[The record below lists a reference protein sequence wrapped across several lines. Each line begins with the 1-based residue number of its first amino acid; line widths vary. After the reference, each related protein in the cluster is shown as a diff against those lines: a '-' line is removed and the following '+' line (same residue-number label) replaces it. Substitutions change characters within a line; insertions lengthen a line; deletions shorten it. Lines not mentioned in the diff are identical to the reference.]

1 MFSNNKNNMAKNP
14 EAEVSRNH
22 ISHDTS
28 IVGDIKTNGDIRID
42 GNLSGSITA
51 KGKVVVGGTGKIEG
65 EVLCQ
70 HGNISGEV
78 KGKLQVAEMLTL
90 QSSAKVDGDIVT
102 GKLVVEAGAM
112 WNGTVKMGAVI
123 KELNL
128 DSAEE
133 QKEKTA

>member
-28 IVGDIKTNGDIRID
+28 MVGDIKTNGDIRID
-42 GNLSGSITA
+42 GNLSGSIIA

-65 EVLCQ
+65 EILCQ
-70 HGNISGEV
+70 NANISGEI
-78 KGKLQVAEMLTL
+78 KGKVQVAELLTL
-90 QSSAKVDGDIVT
+90 QSSAKIGGDIMT
-102 GKLVVEAGAM
+102 GKLIVESGAM

-123 KELNL
+123 KELNQ
-128 DSAEE
+128 DGASER
-133 QKEKTA
+133 QEKTA

>member
-1 MFSNNKNNMAKNP
+1 MAKNP

-28 IVGDIKTNGDIRID
+28 MVGDIKTNGDIRID

-51 KGKVVVGGTGKIEG
+51 KGKVVIGGTGRIEG

-70 HGNISGEV
+70 NANVSGEI
-78 KGKLQVAEMLTL
+78 KGKLQVAELLSL
-90 QSSAKVDGDIVT
+90 QASAKIQGDIVT
-102 GKLVVEAGAM
+102 GKLVVENGAM

-128 DSAEE
+128 EDSKE
-133 QKEKTA
+133 QQEKTA

>member
-1 MFSNNKNNMAKNP
+1 MAKNP

-28 IVGDIKTNGDIRID
+28 MVGDIKTNGDIRID

-51 KGKVVVGGTGKIEG
+51 KGKVVIGGTGRIEG

-70 HGNISGEV
+70 NANVSGEI
-78 KGKLQVAEMLTL
+78 KGKLQVAELLSL
-90 QSSAKVDGDIVT
+90 QASAKIQGDIVT
-102 GKLVVEAGAM
+102 GKLVVENGAV

-128 DSAEE
+128 EDSKE
-133 QKEKTA
+133 QQEKTA

>member
-1 MFSNNKNNMAKNP
+1 MAKNP

-42 GNLSGSITA
+42 GNLAGSIIA
-51 KGKVVVGGTGKIEG
+51 KGKVVVGNTGKIEG

-70 HGNISGEV
+70 NANISGDI
-78 KGKLQVAEMLTL
+78 KGKLQVAELLTM
-90 QSSAKVDGDIVT
+90 QSSAKVDGDILT
-102 GKLVVEAGAM
+102 GKLIVESGAM

-128 DSAEE
+128 EGAKER
-133 QKEKTA
+133 QEKTA

>member
-28 IVGDIKTNGDIRID
+28 MVGDIKTNGDIRID

-51 KGKVVVGGTGKIEG
+51 KGKVVIGGTGRIEG

-70 HGNISGEV
+70 NANVSGEI
-78 KGKLQVAEMLTL
+78 KGKLQVAELLSL
-90 QSSAKVDGDIVT
+90 QASAKIQGDIVT
-102 GKLVVEAGAM
+102 GKLVVENGAM

-128 DSAEE
+128 EDSKE
-133 QKEKTA
+133 QQEKTA

>member
-1 MFSNNKNNMAKNP
+1 MANIP
-14 EAEVSRNH
+14 EDEVSRNH

-28 IVGDIKTNGDIRID
+28 MVGDIKTNGDIRID

-51 KGKVVVGGTGKIEG
+51 KGKVVIGGTGRIEG

-70 HGNISGEV
+70 NANVSGEI
-78 KGKLQVAEMLTL
+78 KGKIQVAELLSL
-90 QSSAKVDGDIVT
+90 QASAKIQGDVVT
-102 GKLVVEAGAM
+102 GKLVVENGAM

-128 DSAEE
+128 EDSKE
-133 QKEKTA
+133 QQEKTA

>member
-1 MFSNNKNNMAKNP
+1 MAKNP

-28 IVGDIKTNGDIRID
+28 MVGDIKTNGDIRID

-51 KGKVVVGGTGKIEG
+51 KGKVVIGGTGRIEG

-70 HGNISGEV
+70 NANVSGEI
-78 KGKLQVAEMLTL
+78 KGKIQVAELLSL
-90 QSSAKVDGDIVT
+90 QASAKIQGDVVT
-102 GKLVVEAGAM
+102 GKLVVENGAM

-128 DSAEE
+128 EDSKE
-133 QKEKTA
+133 QQEKTA

>member
-1 MFSNNKNNMAKNP
+1 MAKNP

-28 IVGDIKTNGDIRID
+28 MVGDIKTNGDIRID

-51 KGKVVVGGTGKIEG
+51 KGKVVIGGTGRIEG

-70 HGNISGEV
+70 NANVSGEI
-78 KGKLQVAEMLTL
+78 KGKIQVAELLSL
-90 QSSAKVDGDIVT
+90 QASAKIQGDIVT
-102 GKLVVEAGAM
+102 GKLVVENGAM

-128 DSAEE
+128 EDSKE
-133 QKEKTA
+133 QQEKTA

>member
-1 MFSNNKNNMAKNP
+1 MAKNP

-28 IVGDIKTNGDIRID
+28 MVGDIKTNGDIRID

-65 EVLCQ
+65 EILCQ
-70 HGNISGEV
+70 NANISGEI
-78 KGKLQVAEMLTL
+78 KGKVQVAELLTL
-90 QSSAKVDGDIVT
+90 QSSAKIGGDIMT
-102 GKLVVEAGAM
+102 GKLIVESGAM

-123 KELNL
+123 KELNQ
-128 DSAEE
+128 DGASER
-133 QKEKTA
+133 QEKTA